1 MRVFRKE
8 TRETSS
14 KSSDLC
20 SISHFS
26 PLSFRHYFILLV
38 LQPTDVLKVDIGVQV
53 SGRICDSA
61 FTIAFDEDWNPLLE
75 AVKAATNE
83 GIKQAGI
90 DARMQDI
97 GEAIQEVMESHEF
110 EAKGKTHKGK

>member
-1 MRVFRKE
+1 M
-8 TRETSS
+8 
-14 KSSDLC
+14 
-20 SISHFS
+20 
-26 PLSFRHYFILLV
+26 
-38 LQPTDVLKVDIGVQV
+38 

-83 GIKQAGI
+83 GVKQAGI

-97 GEAIQEVMESHEF
+97 GEAIQEVMER
-110 EAKGKTHKGK
+110 